1 MPKSEKTT
9 VKTVTKAQKQKG
21 LLLAVL
27 AIPAGIVAWDVLWSF
42 GFIAALVAFGIS
54 WAAIKL
60 YVIGAGAEP
69 DKDAAKVLLG
79 IVVAGVVLS
88 FVSGMA
94 MDAQMVYS
102 DTQHVSAIQA
112 FTSADFWSFFAANLG
127 YADVWGQYTTDILIS
142 LAFAVLGA
150 YGTIRD
156 LFMPKP
162 VEIASK

>member
-1 MPKSEKTT
+1 MPKSEKTI
-9 VKTVTKAQKQKG
+9 VKTVTKAQRQKG
-21 LLLAVL
+21 LLLALL
-27 AIPAGIVAWDVLWSF
+27 AIPAGVVAWDILWSF

-60 YVIGAGAEP
+60 YVLGAGSQP
-69 DKDAAKVLLG
+69 DKSAAKVLLG
-79 IVVAGVVLS
+79 IVVVAVVLS

-102 DTQHVSAIQA
+102 DTKHVSAVQA
-112 FTSADFWSFFAANLG
+112 FTSADFWSFFVANLG

-142 LAFAVLGA
+142 LVFAVLGA

-156 LFMPKP
+156 LFVPKP
-162 VEIASK
+162 AEVAAK